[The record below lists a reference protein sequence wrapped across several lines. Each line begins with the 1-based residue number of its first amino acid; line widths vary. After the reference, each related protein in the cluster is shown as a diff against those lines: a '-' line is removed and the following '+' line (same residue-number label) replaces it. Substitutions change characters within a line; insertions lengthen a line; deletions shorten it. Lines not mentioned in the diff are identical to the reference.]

1 MLKTEER
8 MGEGKWW
15 LWRKLKKTHK
25 GLCMLSGK
33 GGENKMQAAL
43 SHKTLERLKNSHV
56 KRISED

>member
-1 MLKTEER
+1 
-8 MGEGKWW
+8 
-15 LWRKLKKTHK
+15 
-25 GLCMLSGK
+25 MLSGK